1 MRSKIGIAL
10 ALCVTVAT
18 ALVAQVAA
26 PPTIKPDDS
35 AAFKEFSKR
44 VQTYMTL
51 RKTVESGMPAL
62 KPTDLPEM
70 ISAYQQA
77 LARKIR
83 EARPHAEV
91 GDVFTSD
98 VREAFRHVS
107 AAPLVGPHAATRKD
121 MERDAPSPQMRLL
134 VNGTY
139 PDSEPN
145 TPLSPALL
153 KAFPPL
159 PDELAY
165 RVVGRTLILLDVKS
179 RLIVDFARL
188 ILPPA

>member
-1 MRSKIGIAL
+1 
-10 ALCVTVAT
+10 
-18 ALVAQVAA
+18 
-26 PPTIKPDDS
+26 
-35 AAFKEFSKR
+35 
-44 VQTYMTL
+44 
-51 RKTVESGMPAL
+51 
-62 KPTDLPEM
+62 
-70 ISAYQQA
+70 
-77 LARKIR
+77 
-83 EARPHAEV
+83 
-91 GDVFTSD
+91 
-98 VREAFRHVS
+98 
-107 AAPLVGPHAATRKD
+107 

-145 TPLSPALL
+145 TPLSPVLL